1 MAPYKNLKIFN
12 SCSKCSDDKC
22 KRLQQLSHYNFTRS
36 MAVGLTSI
44 YDGEGQNNWFQFY
57 LGISGVMC
65 LSASQYSLSVS
76 DLSVDHTKRP
86 VMTFTRLGPR
96 VTSWC
101 PPGQGEQ
108 GVITGSRGEHQHY
121 TGLTCS
127 TVDTSSTN
135 KV

>member
-1 MAPYKNLKIFN
+1 MMERDRITGFYFIWG
-12 SCSKCSDDKC
+12 SGSDVS
-22 KRLQQLSHYNFTRS
+22 Q
-36 MAVGLTSI
+36 
-44 YDGEGQNNWFQFY
+44 
-57 LGISGVMC
+57 
-65 LSASQYSLSVS
+65 SASQYSLQVS
-76 DLSVDHTKRP
+76 DMTVDHTKRP

-127 TVDTSSTN
+127 TVNTSSTN

>member
-57 LGISGVMC
+57 LGISGGDR
-65 LSASQYSLSVS
+65 SQLPNIQSKSNSDSGPWTTPS
-76 DLSVDHTKRP
+76 DL
-86 VMTFTRLGPR
+86 L
-96 VTSWC
+96 
-101 PPGQGEQ
+101 
-108 GVITGSRGEHQHY
+108 
-121 TGLTCS
+121 
-127 TVDTSSTN
+127 
-135 KV
+135 